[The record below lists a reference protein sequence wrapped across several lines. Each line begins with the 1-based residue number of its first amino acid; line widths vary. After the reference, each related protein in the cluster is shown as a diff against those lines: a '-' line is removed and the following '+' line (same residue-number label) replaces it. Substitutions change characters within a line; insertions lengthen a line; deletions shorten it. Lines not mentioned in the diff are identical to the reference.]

1 VILGRK
7 WPKTTPCNGRMNREK
22 VERRVTA
29 NREKVYITSNLFNQF
44 FVYDVI
50 ILGSHKFGLED
61 F

>member
-1 VILGRK
+1 
-7 WPKTTPCNGRMNREK
+7 MNRQK

-61 F
+61 FQITFFLVRAT